1 MRLDSSDIAL
11 LNLLQSDSKKTAKE
25 LGLSLDM
32 PVTTVYA
39 KIKRMEELGLVR
51 QYATVLDG
59 PKLGFAATAFIL
71 ATFSYRTP
79 GATKNML
86 SQRAVAKEVAG
97 FPEVQE
103 VHVISGDW
111 DLLIK
116 VKTTDID
123 AVGRFV
129 VDKLRTVGGI
139 DKTVTCMVFDTA
151 KETLEIDLKKH
162 AVTQHQ

>member
-1 MRLDSSDIAL
+1 MRLDSLDIAL
-11 LNLLQSDSKKTAKE
+11 LNLLQGDSKKTAKE

-39 KIKRMEELGLVR
+39 KIKRMEDLGLVR
-51 QYATVLDG
+51 RYAAILDG
-59 PKLGFAATAFIL
+59 PKLGFGATAFVL
-71 ATFSYRTP
+71 ATFSYRAP
-79 GATKNML
+79 GAAKNML
-86 SQRAVAKEVAG
+86 SQRTVAKEVAS

-123 AVGRFV
+123 AVGKFV
-129 VDKLRTVGGI
+129 VDKLRTIGGI

-151 KETLEIDLKKH
+151 KETLEIDLKGHKL
-162 AVTQHQ
+162 TQHQ

>member
-1 MRLDSSDIAL
+1 MKLDSSDIAL
-11 LNLLQSDSKKTAKE
+11 LGVLQRDSKKTAKD
-25 LGLSLDM
+25 LGRDLDM

-39 KIKRMEELGLVR
+39 KIRRMEELGLIKR
-51 QYATVLDG
+51 YTAILDA
-59 PKLGFAATAFIL
+59 PKLGFTATAFVL
-71 ATFSYRTP
+71 ATFSYRSSA
-79 GATKNML
+79 GAEFTL
-86 SQRAVAKEVAG
+86 SQREVAKEVAT

-129 VDKLRTVGGI
+129 VDKLRTVRGI
-139 DKTVTCMVFDTA
+139 EKTVTCMVFDTA
-151 KETLEIDLKKH
+151 KETSEISITGH
-162 AVTQHQ
+162 EVT